1 MSDSLMR
8 LKCKAGDLAFILND
22 EIGCEANIGRIVKV
36 VGDLDVDEFGLPEW
50 LIKPLHAET
59 WLVKTKRGVQL
70 DMTPFKLRIGHPD
83 TWLMPLRYDT
93 ETEVE
98 VSVEDRSEKRRVE
111 LNIAIKCEC

>member
-36 VGDLDVDEFGLPEW
+36 AGDLDVDEFGLPEW

-59 WLVKTKRGVQL
+59 WLVKTKRGVEL
-70 DMTPFKLRIGHPD
+70 DTSPFKLRIGHPD
-83 TWLMPLRYDT
+83 TWLMPLTYET
-93 ETEVE
+93 ETETE
-98 VSVEDRSEKRRVE
+98 TEVEDRSEKREVE
-111 LNIAIKCEC
+111 LNNATKCEC